1 MPAVWLFR
9 MDSPDA
15 WLFVQVFL
23 VLFLPG
29 AAVISFRRFFF
40 YEKKHRL
47 PVFFIVGIMPFLL
60 IAALWAF
67 AWIGGD
73 VLYRHRGIL
82 MPFIGAYS
90 LLIMFELFHVTLRL
104 YRQIRKHHREEYS
117 NDDDF
122 PVRFAGFVVFLP
134 LVYIIAS
141 WILFVSGSR
150 AYNMLL
156 QVCVAVMHVVILIKI
171 LHPQRSGLG
180 NVVEETGTA
189 ITEKIEEIISSVQT
203 SDKDNTF
210 TLPAATMDELEEKI
224 RHALTV
230 QKLYLNPNLKL
241 SDIADAVESNSKYVS
256 LVMNERFDSFY
267 AEVNRLRIKAAIRY
281 KEQHPSAD
289 REEIAVNNGFSNVKT
304 YSRNLKLYS

>member
-1 MPAVWLFR
+1 M
-9 MDSPDA
+9 
-15 WLFVQVFL
+15 
-23 VLFLPG
+23 
-29 AAVISFRRFFF
+29 
-40 YEKKHRL
+40 
-47 PVFFIVGIMPFLL
+47 FFIVGIMPFLL

-90 LLIMFELFHVTLRL
+90 LLIMFELLHVTLRL

-180 NVVEETGTA
+180 NVVEETGAA
-189 ITEKIEEIISSVQT
+189 ITEKLRRLFLPFRLRTRIIPSRFLPLPWMSLRKNPSCSYRT
-203 SDKDNTF
+203 E
-210 TLPAATMDELEEKI
+210 TLP
-224 RHALTV
+224 
-230 QKLYLNPNLKL
+230 
-241 SDIADAVESNSKYVS
+241 
-256 LVMNERFDSFY
+256 
-267 AEVNRLRIKAAIRY
+267 
-281 KEQHPSAD
+281 
-289 REEIAVNNGFSNVKT
+289 
-304 YSRNLKLYS
+304 

>member
-1 MPAVWLFR
+1 M
-9 MDSPDA
+9 
-15 WLFVQVFL
+15 
-23 VLFLPG
+23 
-29 AAVISFRRFFF
+29 
-40 YEKKHRL
+40 

-90 LLIMFELFHVTLRL
+90 LLIMFELLHVTLRL

-180 NVVEETGTA
+180 NVVEETGAA

-203 SDKDNTF
+203 ADKDNTF

-267 AEVNRLRIKAAIRY
+267 AEVNRLRIKAAIKY

-289 REEIAVNNGFSNVKT
+289 REEIAANRRPRLRETK
-304 YSRNLKLYS
+304 